1 MILLNNRMWNIVP
14 GKSVGPFELGHEPD
28 EYFDVLT
35 GAFRIVKRFPDSEDI
50 YAFGK
55 DRVHLTV
62 DSNKKIH
69 QISIF
74 RPNEVYLGD
83 IQLLNRSIQEL
94 AFALNSTNDV
104 FEPVDVGL
112 ESDELGIV
120 LVEVDGFIDGVE
132 VRKIDS

>member
-1 MILLNNRMWNIVP
+1 MWNIVP
-14 GKSVGPFELGHEPD
+14 GKSAGPFELGHEPD

-35 GAFRIVKRFPDSEDI
+35 GAFKVVKRFPDSEDL
-50 YAFGK
+50 YAFSK

-62 DSNKKIH
+62 DSEIKIIE
-69 QISIF
+69 ISVF

-83 IQLLNRSIQEL
+83 VQLLNRNIQEL
-94 AFALNSTNDV
+94 AIELNSTKYV

-112 ESDELGIV
+112 ESVELGIV